1 MMLKRR
7 TDPIFEHTGF
17 GQYCQDWC
25 RVRVVRLVDGW
36 QRRAMQ
42 VLHLTNS
49 LPAPF
54 HC

>member
-7 TDPIFEHTGF
+7 MDPIFEHTGF
-17 GQYCQDWC
+17 GQYCRDWC
-25 RVRVVRLVDGW
+25 RVRVVCLVDGW
-36 QRRAMQ
+36 Q